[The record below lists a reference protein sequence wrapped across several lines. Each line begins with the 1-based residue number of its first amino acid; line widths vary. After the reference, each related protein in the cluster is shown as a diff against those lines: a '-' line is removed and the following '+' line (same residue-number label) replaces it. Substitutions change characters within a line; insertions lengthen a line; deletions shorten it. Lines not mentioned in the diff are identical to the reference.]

1 MTMASDTSPYLL
13 SLAISVVTLATPTR
27 PQRSSLGLG
36 EEGDDVWVI
45 LQIPSIMAQPQFA
58 M

>member
-1 MTMASDTSPYLL
+1 MTIAWDTSPYLL

-27 PQRSSLGLG
+27 PQTSQLGLG
-36 EEGDDVWVI
+36 EEGDDVWGV
-45 LQIPSIMAQPQFA
+45 LQVPSIMAQPHFA